1 MGVQRDRNRKG
12 GDSTGPI
19 LHGDRTIVV
28 VEQGFI
34 GFALDKGQPVLLPPG
49 LHQWKSATMQ
59 FIKCYDL
66 NNNVIR
72 MGPLTLVT
80 VDEGYAAVTED
91 NGQQKILEGGDT
103 YLLTHRN
110 WKFQKYIT
118 QKIQSNDL
126 KRIQVS
132 AIRERR
138 SVSRVDC
145 LDSTTGP
152 SAPLGPLPFVSRSLQ
167 TVVAV

>member
-1 MGVQRDRNRKG
+1 MSHLRACSSLPDSLSISGNFLFYGAGVHLILDPFYKVLYPAREFGNPTAGLGVARDRNTG
-12 GDSTGPI
+12 ASNITGPI

-59 FIKCYDL
+59 FIKCFDL

-91 NGQQKILEGGDT
+91 NGQQKVSKILC
-103 YLLTHRN
+103 
-110 WKFQKYIT
+110 I
-118 QKIQSNDL
+118 
-126 KRIQVS
+126 
-132 AIRERR
+132 
-138 SVSRVDC
+138 
-145 LDSTTGP
+145 
-152 SAPLGPLPFVSRSLQ
+152 
-167 TVVAV
+167 